1 MLKRGVRQQQGFTLL
16 ELMTVLLIIG
26 ILMAIAIPA
35 YNNYRQKSMYT
46 ELVKASNP
54 YKLAVEI
61 CGLDQNSFVGCS
73 GNLNGV
79 PANIINSSAGLVRHL
94 LVING
99 LIYVFPN
106 NQNGFTLLGD
116 YYILTPT
123 FANIGITWN
132 PSGPG
137 VTKGYFTD

>member
-1 MLKRGVRQQQGFTLL
+1 MNQWRKNRQHGFTLL
-16 ELMTVLLIIG
+16 ELMTVLLIVG
-26 ILMAIAIPA
+26 ILMAIAIPT

-46 ELVKASNP
+46 ELIKASNP

-61 CGLDQNSFVGCS
+61 CALDRDSFVGCT
-73 GNLNGV
+73 GNLNGI
-79 PANIINSSAGLVRHL
+79 PANLINSNAGLVRHL
-94 LVING
+94 IVSNG

-106 NQNGFTLLGD
+106 GQDGFTMLGD

-123 FANIGITWN
+123 FAGIGISWT

-137 VTKGYFTD
+137 VTKGYFSE